1 MSAILRKASSAK
13 WIALSRGT
21 NNKVVGIGSTIREAI
36 AVARRNG
43 EGDPFIVKCRRRR
56 PVFELEREIPG
67 SVLWP
72 GLTAPG

>member
-1 MSAILRKASSAK
+1 MSAILRKASSVK

-36 AVARRNG
+36 AIARKNG
-43 EGDPFIVKCRRRR
+43 ELEPFIVKCRRRP
-56 PVFELEREIPG
+56 PVFEPEREIPG

-72 GLTAPG
+72 GLTSAG